1 MSQARFGMLLGL
13 VAVLV
18 AVGSF
23 VAATAAL
30 DDGQPDPAPA
40 PSGGGGEAPGSDP
53 LVPSSSTSSTTA
65 PVATGE
71 LATPAWIVVITSEAD
86 EASATTAAQRAA
98 AEGHSTGVLRSD
110 DYPSMNKGFWV
121 AYAGPYADRS
131 AAVAGSAALEADGF
145 GGTYARCAGS
155 KTDCGTEDRPSDDDD

>member
-1 MSQARFGMLLGL
+1 MSQARFGLLLGL

-30 DDGQPDPAPA
+30 DDGQPDPPPAPGGGSEAPA
-40 PSGGGGEAPGSDP
+40 SDP
-53 LVPSSSTSSTTA
+53 VVPTSSTSTTA

-86 EASATTAAQRAA
+86 EGSATTAAQRAA

-110 DYPSMNKGFWV
+110 DYPSMNRGFWV

-131 AAVAGSAALEADGF
+131 AAVAGSAELEADGF

-155 KTDCGTEDRPSDDDD
+155 KKDCGSEDQPSDEGDDD